1 MNPKCFVIAT
11 SILLVLTT
19 PLLARAKNFTQTR
32 DIIAQATLR
41 NRTSNLFSER
51 VSCDTVITVSGKFSK
66 LCRRR

>member
-1 MNPKCFVIAT
+1 MNPKCLVIAI

-19 PLLARAKNFTQTR
+19 PLLARAKNFPQTR
-32 DIIAQATLR
+32 DLAKATLR

-51 VSCDTVITVSGKFSK
+51 VSCDTVVTVSGKFSK